1 MGSLPDSITTHVRMS
16 TSQSVIYINIKVPVV
31 FRREKVYKDGSYGL
45 DNIHSLLLSTSERR
59 RRLLL

>member
-1 MGSLPDSITTHVRMS
+1 MGSLPDSITTHARMS

-31 FRREKVYKDGSYGL
+31 FRREKVYKDGLYGL
-45 DNIHSLLLSTSERR
+45 DNTHSLLLSTSERR